1 MPPAFRQLKGT
12 YSMHVKVILEF
23 LPSRKK
29 HLQFLQKILQ
39 ISHEDVNHLI
49 RLDVMLDAQS
59 VQVSSTQNHTEKNIY
74 RKRRLSRKGLLFQ
87 CFIPARITPRWSPW
101 LSLGRAT
108 RVVALPY
115 AWIRRRFCKRKL
127 RRSHGKIWEA
137 SGIQWWYVNGF
148 SWVVEWVEGVKRCA
162 LQGVLAS
169 ILSSCRS
176 WW

>member
-12 YSMHVKVILEF
+12 YSMHAKVILEF

-59 VQVSSTQNHTEKNIY
+59 VQASSTQNHLTKKMY

-127 RRSHGKIWEA
+127 RRSHREDLGRIGNSMVVCK
-137 SGIQWWYVNGF
+137 
-148 SWVVEWVEGVKRCA
+148 WV
-162 LQGVLAS
+162 Q
-169 ILSSCRS
+169 LSSGMS
-176 WW
+176 WGCEEVCIARCSRFHTF